1 MTKAK
6 IKKKLSLKE
15 ALARLRAINKE
26 FEEETVDIEKGMQR
40 LKEGLKLA
48 RFLKERLTKIEN
60 EIQEIKE
67 EFEGD

>member
-1 MTKAK
+1 MKKTKAK
-6 IKKKLSLKE
+6 KEPSLKE
-15 ALARLRAINKE
+15 ALSRLRAINKE

-48 RFLKERLTKIEN
+48 RFLKKRLTEIEN

-67 EFEGD
+67 EFERG